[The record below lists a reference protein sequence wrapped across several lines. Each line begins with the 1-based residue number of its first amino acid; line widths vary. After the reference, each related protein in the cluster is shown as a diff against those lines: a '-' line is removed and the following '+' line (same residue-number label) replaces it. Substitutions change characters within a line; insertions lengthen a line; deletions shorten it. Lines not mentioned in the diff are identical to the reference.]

1 MLLRSCPWMA
11 GLLAVMLAPQLGHGD
26 SHDRAG
32 PADHKTIAKWI
43 SQLGDR
49 NFAVREKASDDLWRA
64 GSAAESLLRQAARSD
79 NAEVAARARYLLD
92 RIRYDVP
99 PDTPLDV
106 AKLVGEYRA
115 GDANQQREALEALY
129 QRGRPGYVMLA
140 RLATAEHDPGRRKQ
154 MFEPLAHHACEDAE
168 RAVANGQNESAS
180 ALLDLAV
187 PSMYPQAL
195 YDYAAYHLLNG
206 TINERIARYR
216 ELSEQDDDPRDPEI
230 LVHLLRAKG
239 DLDGARRVAEKAKLS
254 ELLETVLAEMGD
266 WKALAAAVRNG
277 DAGNPREA
285 PNRSPAPPG
294 YKAVCY
300 RLAGNS
306 RDFEVELRKAAGSIG
321 WEGARPLLLNDRP
334 TEALAALIR
343 REYARAFELHAAR
356 MEFREALKVADEAE
370 GAPAEEVCLLHILKA
385 KLFLQLGENDKAVA
399 EADKAVAMPIALAPG
414 KEGREPPHM
423 KQLRS
428 LVGVEYRL
436 GPKQHALAH
445 AGRLLPKSRRD
456 ASEVLDQI
464 WPASKTAALVWWLY
478 FMDKDPHEETLA
490 RLKRIQALLDA
501 RSEPKEF
508 AELAHDLEEATRTKS
523 DRAEQALMGLAE
535 TCLVLGKNDRSR
547 DYLVKAANLPIHGA
561 APLLRLGDFYAE
573 QKRWREAA
581 EAYGQA
587 WEKLPTQPLAL
598 HLRGWALQ
606 HLGKEKVGAELIQRA
621 HWLPLGL
628 AAARLEYADALAE
641 RGLTEAARQERLFI
655 GRTAAYEPSEVAKE
669 QSTLQDDAIARKDF
683 LQAADAGQRILLLVL
698 RFDADFMHA
707 RGFLDVPAA
716 VHRYRAR
723 GLLAAGKVVEAGRE
737 IELNLRHLPGDI
749 DLPILLTPELK
760 QRGLHAEADRLF
772 ERVFDVNAAACVLYP
787 RSATLHNSVAWLAAR
802 CHRKLDV
809 AREHAK
815 KAVELEPDTAAFL
828 DTLAEVDFQSGRKE
842 AAIAAMKHCIQLEPT
857 RAYYRKQLKRF
868 EAGDPNADVPE
879 S

>member
-1 MLLRSCPWMA
+1 MA
-11 GLLAVMLAPQLGHGD
+11 GLLVVMLAPQRGHGD
-26 SHDRAG
+26 SHDRADQ
-32 PADHKTIAKWI
+32 ADHKAIAKWI

-49 NFAVREKASDDLWRA
+49 NFAVREKASDNLWRA
-64 GSAAESLLRQAARSD
+64 GSAAVSLLRQAARSD

-99 PDTPLDV
+99 PDTPLDL
-106 AKLVGEYRA
+106 AKLVGEYRS
-115 GDANQQREALEALY
+115 GDVNQQREALQELY
-129 QRGRPGYVMLA
+129 QRGPRGYVMLA
-140 RLATAEHDPGRRKQ
+140 RLATAERDPERRRQ
-154 MFEPLAHHACEDAE
+154 MFDPLAHRACEDAE

-206 TINERIARYR
+206 TIDERIARYR
-216 ELSEQDDDPRDPEI
+216 DLSEQNDDPRDPEI

-239 DLDGARRVAEKAKLS
+239 DLDGARRIAEKAKLS

-266 WKALAAAVRNG
+266 WKALAAAVREG
-277 DAGNPREA
+277 DASNPREA
-285 PNRSPAPPG
+285 PSRSRPLPG
-294 YKAVCY
+294 YMAACY
-300 RLAGNS
+300 RLAGNA
-306 RDFEVELRKAAGSIG
+306 RDFEAELRSAAAAVGPEASR
-321 WEGARPLLLNDRP
+321 ALLLNDRP
-334 TEALAALIR
+334 TEGLAAFLHG
-343 REYARAFELHAAR
+343 REYADAFELHAAR
-356 MEFREALKVADEAE
+356 MEFREALKVADEAA

-414 KEGREPPHM
+414 KEDREPPAM

-436 GPKQHALAH
+436 GLKQQALAH

-456 ASEVLDQI
+456 ASEVLEQI
-464 WPASKTAALVWWLY
+464 WPTSKTAARVWWLY
-478 FMDKDPHEETLA
+478 FMDKDPREETVA

-508 AELAHDLEEATRTKS
+508 AQLAHALEEATRTKS

-573 QKRWREAA
+573 QKRWREVA

-606 HLGKEKVGAELIQRA
+606 HLGKEKEGAELIQRA
-621 HWLPLGL
+621 HWLPLGR
-628 AAARLEYADALAE
+628 ADARLEYADALAE
-641 RGLTEAARQERLFI
+641 RGLAEAAGQERLFV
-655 GRTAAYEPSEVAKE
+655 GRTAAYEASELAKM
-669 QSTLQDDAIARKDF
+669 QSGLQDDAIARKDF
-683 LQAADAGQRILLLVL
+683 LQAAEDGQRILLLVL
-698 RFDADFMHA
+698 RFGAGFVRA
-707 RGFLDVPAA
+707 QGFLNVPAA

-723 GLLAAGKVVEAGRE
+723 GLLAAGKIDEARRE
-737 IELNLRHLPGDI
+737 IELSLRYLPGDI
-749 DLPILLTPELK
+749 DWAILMTGELE
-760 QRGLHAEADRLF
+760 QHGLRGDADRLF
-772 ERVFDVNAAACVLYP
+772 DRVFEVNAAACVVYP
-787 RSATLHNSVAWLAAR
+787 RSATLHNSLAWLAAR
-802 CHRKLDV
+802 CHRKLEV
-809 AREHAK
+809 AREHAR
-815 KAVELEPDTAAFL
+815 KAVELKPDNAGLL

-842 AAIAAMKHCIQLEPT
+842 AAIAMMKRCIQLEP
-857 RAYYRKQLKRF
+857 RREYYRKQLQRF
-868 EAGDPNADVPE
+868 EAGDPKAEVPE